1 MNQKF
6 DPEEN
11 SDDESKDGK
20 IVSIINS
27 TIMIDQ
33 KQGIIDDYTK
43 LQGTEILKDTPK
55 RPTPIQVPIVSTAKS
70 NRLLSKSKFL
80 CYIVM

>member
-1 MNQKF
+1 
-6 DPEEN
+6 
-11 SDDESKDGK
+11 
-20 IVSIINS
+20 
-27 TIMIDQ
+27 MIDQ